1 MFFIHPLP
9 LLSIDKK
16 QKQKQNK
23 RRKEKENKK
32 IKKMKNQGVLRLG
45 KEHTQPV
52 TEKVNSSSVIAL
64 EEYMSPSLA
73 YEE

>member
-9 LLSIDKK
+9 LLSIDK
-16 QKQKQNK
+16 KQKQNK

-32 IKKMKNQGVLRLG
+32 IKKMKNQGVLWLG